1 MLMLD
6 MRVELLNGVK
16 NQRGMFAQMLSKTE
30 F

>member
-16 NQRGMFAQMLSKTE
+16 NQRGMFAQMLIKTE